1 MNKTSINKIKM
12 YNILST
18 ILLQGVALFTSPI
31 FSRMLGTTNYGIVAI
46 YNTWISVI
54 SIVFGL
60 QTQSTIAVARNE
72 YGEDEQEKYQSS
84 ILSLSFVVY
93 ILFSIVMLIL
103 IEPMSKLMQMQKLM
117 FILMLMHGFG
127 QFSVTF
133 INIKFTYEFKADKNF
148 ILSCATTFISV
159 ILSLVLIFIL
169 PSSKNYWGRIIGI
182 SFTYIIIGTISA
194 IFIFIKGK
202 VFFNKEYWRFC
213 IPLALPIVFHNL
225 SGLIL
230 SQSDRVMLQYS
241 SSFSYVGIYSLA
253 YSFGSIIS
261 TIWNALNNSW
271 VPFYYEF
278 TNYNK
283 NAELKEHT
291 KNYTEL
297 FTVLS
302 IGFILLSPEVYHVF
316 AGKEYWGGTELITI
330 FAMGFYMI
338 FLYSFHVNYEFYN
351 RKTVTIAIGTMGAAI
366 INIILNYILIKQ
378 YGILGAAISTFISYF
393 IQYIFH
399 VICTKIIEKKVEKKY
414 VISWKILLPYVIV
427 FYICAVVCLYCQ
439 NNFTIVRWLVAILL
453 GIFEI
458 LQIKKRKAIF

>member
-1 MNKTSINKIKM
+1 
-12 YNILST
+12 
-18 ILLQGVALFTSPI
+18 
-31 FSRMLGTTNYGIVAI
+31 
-46 YNTWISVI
+46 
-54 SIVFGL
+54 
-60 QTQSTIAVARNE
+60 
-72 YGEDEQEKYQSS
+72 
-84 ILSLSFVVY
+84 
-93 ILFSIVMLIL
+93 MLIL

-316 AGKEYWGGTELITI
+316 AGKEYWGGTELI
-330 FAMGFYMI
+330 
-338 FLYSFHVNYEFYN
+338 LS
-351 RKTVTIAIGTMGAAI
+351 
-366 INIILNYILIKQ
+366 LIH
-378 YGILGAAISTFISYF
+378 I
-393 IQYIFH
+393 
-399 VICTKIIEKKVEKKY
+399 
-414 VISWKILLPYVIV
+414 
-427 FYICAVVCLYCQ
+427 
-439 NNFTIVRWLVAILL
+439 
-453 GIFEI
+453 
-458 LQIKKRKAIF
+458 

>member
-1 MNKTSINKIKM
+1 MNKTSINKITM

-225 SGLIL
+225 SVIYFVHL
-230 SQSDRVMLQYS
+230 QS
-241 SSFSYVGIYSLA
+241 
-253 YSFGSIIS
+253 
-261 TIWNALNNSW
+261 
-271 VPFYYEF
+271 
-278 TNYNK
+278 K
-283 NAELKEHT
+283 
-291 KNYTEL
+291 
-297 FTVLS
+297 
-302 IGFILLSPEVYHVF
+302 
-316 AGKEYWGGTELITI
+316 
-330 FAMGFYMI
+330 
-338 FLYSFHVNYEFYN
+338 
-351 RKTVTIAIGTMGAAI
+351 
-366 INIILNYILIKQ
+366 
-378 YGILGAAISTFISYF
+378 
-393 IQYIFH
+393 
-399 VICTKIIEKKVEKKY
+399 
-414 VISWKILLPYVIV
+414 
-427 FYICAVVCLYCQ
+427 
-439 NNFTIVRWLVAILL
+439 
-453 GIFEI
+453 
-458 LQIKKRKAIF
+458 IKKE

>member
-1 MNKTSINKIKM
+1 MNKTSINKITM

-159 ILSLVLIFIL
+159 ILSLVL
-169 PSSKNYWGRIIGI
+169 
-182 SFTYIIIGTISA
+182 
-194 IFIFIKGK
+194 
-202 VFFNKEYWRFC
+202 
-213 IPLALPIVFHNL
+213 
-225 SGLIL
+225 LI
-230 SQSDRVMLQYS
+230 
-241 SSFSYVGIYSLA
+241 
-253 YSFGSIIS
+253 
-261 TIWNALNNSW
+261 
-271 VPFYYEF
+271 
-278 TNYNK
+278 
-283 NAELKEHT
+283 
-291 KNYTEL
+291 
-297 FTVLS
+297 
-302 IGFILLSPEVYHVF
+302 
-316 AGKEYWGGTELITI
+316 
-330 FAMGFYMI
+330 
-338 FLYSFHVNYEFYN
+338 
-351 RKTVTIAIGTMGAAI
+351 
-366 INIILNYILIKQ
+366 
-378 YGILGAAISTFISYF
+378 
-393 IQYIFH
+393 
-399 VICTKIIEKKVEKKY
+399 
-414 VISWKILLPYVIV
+414 
-427 FYICAVVCLYCQ
+427 
-439 NNFTIVRWLVAILL
+439 
-453 GIFEI
+453 
-458 LQIKKRKAIF
+458 

>member
-1 MNKTSINKIKM
+1 M
-12 YNILST
+12 
-18 ILLQGVALFTSPI
+18 
-31 FSRMLGTTNYGIVAI
+31 
-46 YNTWISVI
+46 
-54 SIVFGL
+54 
-60 QTQSTIAVARNE
+60 
-72 YGEDEQEKYQSS
+72 
-84 ILSLSFVVY
+84 
-93 ILFSIVMLIL
+93 
-103 IEPMSKLMQMQKLM
+103 
-117 FILMLMHGFG
+117 
-127 QFSVTF
+127 
-133 INIKFTYEFKADKNF
+133 
-148 ILSCATTFISV
+148 
-159 ILSLVLIFIL
+159 LIFIL

-378 YGILGAAISTFISYF
+378 YG
-393 IQYIFH
+393 
-399 VICTKIIEKKVEKKY
+399 K
-414 VISWKILLPYVIV
+414 
-427 FYICAVVCLYCQ
+427 
-439 NNFTIVRWLVAILL
+439 
-453 GIFEI
+453 
-458 LQIKKRKAIF
+458 